1 MVNRT
6 TRIAVIGGGMGGL
19 TAAIA
24 LTRIAGV
31 QVTVFEQARKLGDV
45 GAGVTVAPN
54 AQRVLDKLGVLEQIK
69 KAGATPDGHGVYQDA
84 MGNLVAEAAWED
96 SAKQYRNIGMYRP
109 DLVNVLAQEV
119 ASDTIRL
126 GHRLTSIQAMDTAVR
141 LGFENGIQDEFDAV
155 VGADG
160 IHSVVRDSLMQ
171 LPTPVY
177 SGFIAYRGVIDADLL
192 PEDWPMISQV
202 WMGEGKHFM
211 CYPLQQRKLFNY
223 VGFVPSDRPLKES
236 WSAPGDVSELAAQ
249 FEGEKWDPKLRRF
262 IQLIDKT
269 FWWGLY
275 DHEPLSNW
283 SRGRVT
289 LLGDAA
295 HAMLPHAGQGVNQAM
310 EDSITL
316 AFFLRE
322 AESADGIA
330 EAFKRYTAVRMQ
342 RTAILQNSSRRS
354 GSQFDAQNEFEDIK
368 KRDADLRAG
377 RDFRRSVVF
386 DYDAVAVAEKALKRF
401 TGRILCSH
409 DIDQHHWHRQDGLGN
424 CRSIGASRSEYPNHQ
439 AQGGGWLIRGASGRR
454 ICGGRR

>member
-1 MVNRT
+1 MVNHT
-6 TRIAVIGGGMGGL
+6 TRIAIIGGGMGGL

-31 QVTVFEQARKLGDV
+31 EVTVFEQARKLGDV

-54 AQRVLDKLGVLEQIK
+54 GQRVLDKLGVLDQVK
-69 KAGATPDGHGVYQDA
+69 RAGATPDGHGVYQDA

-96 SAKQYRNIGMYRP
+96 SAKQYQNIGMYRP
-109 DLVNVLAQEV
+109 DLVDVLAREV
-119 ASDTIRL
+119 PDGTIRL
-126 GHRLTSIQAMDTAVR
+126 GHRLTSVQAIDAGVR
-141 LGFENGIQDEFDAV
+141 VEFENGTHDEFDAV

-160 IHSVVRDSLMQ
+160 MHSVVRGSLMQ
-171 LPTPVY
+171 LPEPVY
-177 SGFIAYRGVIDADLL
+177 SGFIAYRGVLDAALL

-211 CYPLQQRKLFNY
+211 CYPLKQRTLFNY

-236 WSAPGDVSELAAQ
+236 WSAPGDVSELAAE
-249 FEGEKWDPKLRRF
+249 FAGEQWDPKLRHF
-262 IQLIDKT
+262 IGLIDKT

-275 DHEPLSNW
+275 DHEPLTNW

-295 HAMLPHAGQGVNQAM
+295 HTMLPHAGQGVNQAI
-310 EDSITL
+310 EDSVTL

-322 AESADGIA
+322 ARGVEEID

-354 GSQFDAQNEFEDIK
+354 GSQFDAQNEFENIR
-368 KRDADLRAG
+368 KRNADLRAG
-377 RDFRRSVVF
+377 RDFRRSVIF
-386 DYDAVAVAEKALKRF
+386 DFDAVAAAEKALTRF
-401 TGRILCSH
+401 
-409 DIDQHHWHRQDGLGN
+409 
-424 CRSIGASRSEYPNHQ
+424 
-439 AQGGGWLIRGASGRR
+439 RR
-454 ICGGRR
+454 I

>member
-1 MVNRT
+1 MVSHK

-31 QVTVFEQARKLGDV
+31 QVTLFEQAEALGDV

-54 AQRVLDKLGVLEQIK
+54 GQRVLDTLGVLESVKQ
-69 KAGATPDGHGVYQDA
+69 AGAIPDGHGVYQDA
-84 MGNLVAEAAWED
+84 MGNLVADAAWED
-96 SAKQYRNIGMYRP
+96 SAKRYQNIGMYRP
-109 DLVNVLAQEV
+109 DLVDVLAKEV
-119 ASDTIRL
+119 EPDRIHL
-126 GHRLTSIQAMDTAVR
+126 GHRLTSIQSSGNRVHVEFANGVR
-141 LGFENGIQDEFDAV
+141 DEFDAV

-160 IHSVVRDSLMQ
+160 THSVVRDTVIR
-171 LPTPVY
+171 PARPVY
-177 SGFIAYRGVIDADLL
+177 SGFIAYRGVIDSSIL
-192 PEDWPMISQV
+192 PHDWPMISQV

-211 CYPLQQRKLFNY
+211 CYPLKQRKLFNY

-236 WSAPGDVSELAAQ
+236 WSAPGDVSELAAE
-249 FEGEKWDPKLRRF
+249 FAGEKWDPNLRHF
-262 IQLIDKT
+262 IQLIDTT

-283 SRGRVT
+283 SRGRIT

-295 HAMLPHAGQGVNQAM
+295 HTMLPHAGQGVNQAM

-322 AESADGIA
+322 ADGGDDIA
-330 EAFKRYTAVRMQ
+330 EAFKRYTAIRMQ

-354 GSQFDAQNEFEDIK
+354 GSQFDAQDEFADVK

-386 DYDAVAVAEKALKRF
+386 DFDAVLAAERALKR
-401 TGRILCSH
+401 
-409 DIDQHHWHRQDGLGN
+409 
-424 CRSIGASRSEYPNHQ
+424 Y
-439 AQGGGWLIRGASGRR
+439 RR
-454 ICGGRR
+454 I

>member
-31 QVTVFEQARKLGDV
+31 QVRVFEQARKLGDV

-54 AQRVLDKLGVLEQIK
+54 GQRVLDKLGVLEQIK
-69 KAGATPDGHGVYQDA
+69 KAGATPDGPGVYQDA

-96 SAKQYRNIGMYRP
+96 SAKRYQNIGMYRP

-119 ASDTIRL
+119 AADTIRL
-126 GHRLTSIQAMDTAVR
+126 GHRLTSIQALDTAVR

-160 IHSVVRDSLMQ
+160 IHSMVRESLMQ
-171 LPTPVY
+171 LPAPVY
-177 SGFIAYRGVIDADLL
+177 SGFIAYRGVLDANLL
-192 PEDWPMISQV
+192 PGDWPMISQV

-249 FEGEKWDPKLRRF
+249 FEGEKWDPKLRHV

-275 DHEPLSNW
+275 DHEPLTKW

-295 HAMLPHAGQGVNQAM
+295 HTMLPHAGQGVNQAM

-322 AESADGIA
+322 AEGADGIA

-401 TGRILCSH
+401 
-409 DIDQHHWHRQDGLGN
+409 
-424 CRSIGASRSEYPNHQ
+424 
-439 AQGGGWLIRGASGRR
+439 RR
-454 ICGGRR
+454 I